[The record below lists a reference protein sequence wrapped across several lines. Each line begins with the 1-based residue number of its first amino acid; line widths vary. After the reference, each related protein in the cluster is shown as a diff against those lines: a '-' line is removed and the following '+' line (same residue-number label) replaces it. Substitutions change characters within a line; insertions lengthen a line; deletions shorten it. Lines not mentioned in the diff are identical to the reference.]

1 MDSVDN
7 TTAMVKANFE
17 SWFIIVNISNF
28 FFLILAILIAI
39 IFLLIVA
46 LNKTCHTVPIMLTTN
61 SCLAE
66 IVYGSITLSLAV
78 VTFQN
83 DTKQL
88 VYQDALCTFRGY
100 LAFVG
105 TAIYL
110 YSFTLQAIYRYISVV
125 HTAHISWQSAQVQS
139 MLIVIS
145 WILAIFLFL
154 PWLFTGA
161 ITYSVDDQV
170 CFVIAHLSVPVIYNM
185 FFVYLIPV
193 SIIVLIYIK
202 LVKYVRE
209 MSIRATSTQTMFQAR
224 RDLVVV
230 RRIIIIIM
238 ILLTL
243 GFPYVIFILI
253 SFVTKPPKYHL
264 RAAIF
269 LVDLSQTLIMVAIF
283 KFSQPVMDVI
293 LKYKR
298 LVSSRVQPTM
308 T

>member
-7 TTAMVKANFE
+7 TTAIVKANFE
-17 SWFIIVNISNF
+17 SWFIIMNITII

-46 LNKTCHTVPIMLTTN
+46 FNKTCHTVPIMLTTN
-61 SCLAE
+61 SCLVE
-66 IVYGSITLSLAV
+66 IIYGSITLSLAV
-78 VTFQN
+78 FTFQN

-88 VYQDALCTFRGY
+88 AYQDALCTFRGY

-125 HTAHISWQSAQVQS
+125 HTAHISWQSARVQ
-139 MLIVIS
+139 
-145 WILAIFLFL
+145 
-154 PWLFTGA
+154 T
-161 ITYSVDDQV
+161 
-170 CFVIAHLSVPVIYNM
+170 
-185 FFVYLIPV
+185 
-193 SIIVLIYIK
+193 
-202 LVKYVRE
+202 
-209 MSIRATSTQTMFQAR
+209 R

-264 RAAIF
+264 RIALF
-269 LVDLSQTLIMVAIF
+269 LLDLSQTLIMMTIF
-283 KFSQPVMDVI
+283 KFSQPVMDVV

>member
-17 SWFIIVNISNF
+17 SWFIIMNITII

-46 LNKTCHTVPIMLTTN
+46 FNKTCHTVPIMLTTN

-78 VTFQN
+78 FTLQN

-88 VYQDALCTFRGY
+88 AYQDALCTFRGY
-100 LAFVG
+100 LGYVA
-105 TAIYL
+105 TALFL
-110 YSFTLQAIYRYISVV
+110 YSFTLQAIYRYITVV
-125 HTAHISWQSAQVQS
+125 HTAHISWQSARVQS
-139 MLIVIS
+139 VLIVIS
-145 WILAIFLFL
+145 WILAIILFL

-170 CFVIAHLSVPVIYNM
+170 CLVLLQLSVPVIYNM

-253 SFVTKPPKYHL
+253 SFVTKPPKY
-264 RAAIF
+264 
-269 LVDLSQTLIMVAIF
+269 
-283 KFSQPVMDVI
+283 
-293 LKYKR
+293 
-298 LVSSRVQPTM
+298 
-308 T
+308 

>member
-1 MDSVDN
+1 MDN
-7 TTAMVKANFE
+7 TTTTAKANFE
-17 SWFIIVNISNF
+17 SWFIIMNTSNF

-46 LNKTCHTVPIMLTTN
+46 FNKTCHTVPIMLTTN

-78 VTFQN
+78 FTLQN
-83 DTKQL
+83 DTQQL
-88 VYQDALCTFRGY
+88 AYQDALCTFRGY
-100 LAFVG
+100 LGYVG
-105 TAIYL
+105 TALFL
-110 YSFTLQAIYRYISVV
+110 YSFTLQAIYRYITVV
-125 HTAHISWQSAQVQS
+125 HIAHVSWQSARVQIV
-139 MLIVIS
+139 LIVIS
-145 WILAIFLFL
+145 WILAILLFL

-170 CFVIAHLSVPVIYNM
+170 CLVLLQLSVPVIYNM

-264 RAAIF
+264 RIALF
-269 LVDLSQTLIMVAIF
+269 LLDLSQTLIMMTIF